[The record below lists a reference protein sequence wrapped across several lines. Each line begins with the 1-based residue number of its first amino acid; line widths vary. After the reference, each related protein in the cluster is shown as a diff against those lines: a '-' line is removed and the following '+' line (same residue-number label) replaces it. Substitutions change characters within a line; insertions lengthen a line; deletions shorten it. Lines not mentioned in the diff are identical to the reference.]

1 MDKLI
6 GRKKEKRELITWLET
21 DKSEFIAI
29 YGRRRVGK
37 TFLVRHVI
45 KDNFSFIFSG
55 SHGMSRKEQLLNFS
69 LNLRSQFDKP
79 ELPIADN
86 WVAAFHDLKNC
97 LEKSEKEKKII
108 FLDELPWIDTPKS
121 GFVAA
126 LENFWNS
133 WASWRDDIKLI
144 VCGSATS
151 WIINK
156 IIRNRGGLH
165 NRVTHTLLI
174 TPFYLDE
181 CEEYFRSKGFTLSRM
196 QIAECYMTM
205 GGIPYYFSLMDR
217 GESLAQNIDRIF
229 FKKDAPLANE
239 FEDLYR
245 ALYKNYQNHI
255 VVIRAL
261 ADKGIGLTR
270 KEIIEKTKLTNN
282 GELSNILEELQL
294 CGFIREYLPF
304 SAENKNSRLL
314 TKASRDTLYQ
324 LIDFYSLFY
333 LQFNHRLSVQDERF
347 WSSMV
352 NSPKLNA
359 WRGLTFEMLCQYH
372 IDKIKQSLGI
382 ADVST
387 RICAWRGEYEGH
399 KAQIDLLIDRKDDTI
414 NLCEMKFS
422 HDKFA
427 IDGKTAEEL
436 RRKIE
441 IFVGATNTKKNILLT
456 MITTQGIMQTAY
468 SDIIQRQVTLNELF

>member
-6 GRKKEKRELITWLET
+6 GRKKEKNELLSWLET
-21 DKSEFIAI
+21 DRSEFIAI

-37 TFLVRHVI
+37 TFLVRHLI

-55 SHGMSRKEQLLNFS
+55 SHGMNRKQQLLNFY
-69 LNLRSQFDKP
+69 LNMRTQFDRP
-79 ELPIADN
+79 DLPAADN
-86 WVAAFHDLKNC
+86 WVSAFHDLKRCVEGSN
-97 LEKSEKEKKII
+97 KKKKII

-133 WASWRDDIKLI
+133 WAAWRDDIKLI

-174 TPFYLDE
+174 KPFYLDE
-181 CEEYFRSKGFTLSRM
+181 CEEYFKSYGFSFSRM

-217 GESLAQNIDRIF
+217 GESLAQNIDRLF

-245 ALYKNYQNHI
+245 ALYKNYENHI
-255 VVIRAL
+255 KVIKAL

-270 KEIIEKTKLTNN
+270 KEIIERTKLINN
-282 GELSNILEELQL
+282 GEFSKILEELQL

-304 SAENKNSRLL
+304 SEERKRSKRLIR
-314 TKASRDTLYQ
+314 TSKDSLYQ

-333 LQFNHRLSVQDERF
+333 LQFNHRRNVQDERF

-352 NSPKLNA
+352 NSPKLNV

-372 IDKIKQSLGI
+372 IDKIKSSLGI

-387 RICAWRGEYEGH
+387 RICAWRGEYENH

-414 NLCEMKFS
+414 NLCEMKFT
-422 HDKFA
+422 HDKYV
-427 IDGKTAEEL
+427 IDHKTAEDL
-436 RRKIE
+436 QKKIN
-441 IFVGATNTKKNILLT
+441 IFCGATNTQKNILLT
-456 MITTQGIMQTAY
+456 MITTKGITGTAA
-468 SDIIQRQVTLNELF
+468 SDIVQRQVTLDELF